1 MENQK
6 TLTERIQEWTSSSIS
21 LKLFIIGFL
30 ILMLLI
36 PQSFTNDLIRER
48 QDRQWEAENE
58 ITEKWSR
65 EQQIVGPYL
74 SIPFYTDEVVE
85 VAGEEKTKIIRTH
98 KTAYLFPETLNI
110 DGSVEGE
117 PLHRGIFDV
126 VVYKSKIDIAGN
138 FSQLHYDKL
147 GIIKE
152 NINWAKVKMHIS
164 VSDLRGIGEN
174 PTIEVNGNKFT
185 AEPYN
190 DEINYLS
197 GLAVDLKLTDSIDVL
212 NFSCNIALKGSKEL
226 YFVPIG
232 KTTEVNLHGEWKDPS
247 FQGTF
252 LPETREL
259 TDEGFKSTWKV
270 LHFNRPFGQEFV
282 SKLPNLSSAS
292 FGIILRMPVDQY
304 QQSTRTSKYAL
315 LIIVLSFLSMFLM
328 EVITKSKIHPLQYIL
343 VGLALVLYYTLL
355 IALSEQIGF
364 NLAYLISSIATIV
377 LVALYALSFFKS
389 KINMLVFSSTLSLF
403 YAFVF
408 VITKEQD
415 YALLIGS
422 IGLFIALAATM
433 YASRKIDW
441 YKK

>member
-6 TLTERIQEWTSSSIS
+6 TLTERIQEWTSTSIS

-174 PTIEVNGNKFT
+174 PTIDVNGTKFIS
-185 AEPYN
+185 EPYN
-190 DEINYLS
+190 DESNLLS
-197 GLAVDLKLTDSIDVL
+197 GLAVDLNLKDSIDAL

-259 TDEGFKSTWKV
+259 TEEGFKSTWKV

-282 SKLPNLSSAS
+282 SKLPNLSSSS
-292 FGIILRMPVDQY
+292 FGLILRMPVDQY

-389 KINMLVFSSTLSLF
+389 KLNMLVFSSTLSLF

-433 YASRKIDW
+433 YASRKIEW
-441 YKK
+441 YKE